1 MERNCSK
8 WMLYNNYNTLVM
20 DLSIFPGSMKP
31 SKVATEGIT
40 LETIAS
46 KLTYFQE
53 QIHLLHWQT
62 NMYSEHKALGGLYEY
77 VQDFKDDLIE
87 KLMGYT
93 GKKPAVYK
101 LEPLS
106 TSASNV
112 VVDEL
117 LSFAKSLKE
126 YGEIN
131 CYQDV
136 CNLSDSLSGEAAKV
150 KYLLTLT

>member
-1 MERNCSK
+1 MNVVQQLPQPQHLNIME
-8 WMLYNNYNTLVM
+8 
-20 DLSIFPGSMKP
+20 LSIFPGSMKP
-31 SKVATEGIT
+31 SKVATEGLT

-46 KLTYFQE
+46 RLTYFQE

-62 NMYSEHKALGGLYEY
+62 NMYSEHKALGSLYEY
-77 VQDFKDDLIE
+77 IQDFKDDLIE

-106 TSASNV
+106 TSTSNV

-126 YGEIN
+126 YGEMN

-136 CNLSDSLSGEAAKV
+136 CNLSDSLSGEAAKS
-150 KYLLTLT
+150 KYLLTLS

>member
-1 MERNCSK
+1 MNVVQQLPQPQHLNI
-8 WMLYNNYNTLVM
+8 MG
-20 DLSIFPGSMKP
+20 LSIFPDIMNP
-31 SKVATEGIT
+31 SKVATEVLT

-53 QIHLLHWQT
+53 QVHLLHWQT
-62 NMYSEHKALGGLYEY
+62 NSYAEHKALGSLYEY
-77 VQDFKDDLIE
+77 IQEFKDDLIE
-87 KLMGYT
+87 KLMGYI
-93 GKKPAVYK
+93 GRKPAVYK

-106 TSASNV
+106 TSTSNV

-117 LSFAKSLKE
+117 ISFAKLLKE
-126 YGEIN
+126 YGEMN

-136 CNLSDSLSGEAAKV
+136 CNLSDSLSGETAKT

>member
-1 MERNCSK
+1 MNVVQQLPQPQHLNI
-8 WMLYNNYNTLVM
+8 MG
-20 DLSIFPGSMKP
+20 LSIFPDIMNP
-31 SKVATEGIT
+31 SKVATEGLT

-62 NMYSEHKALGGLYEY
+62 NSYAEHKNLGSLYEY
-77 VQDFKDDLIE
+77 IQEFKDDLIE

-106 TSASNV
+106 TSTSNV

-126 YGEIN
+126 YGEMN

-136 CNLSDSLSGEAAKV
+136 CNLSDSLSGEAAKS
-150 KYLLTLT
+150 KYLLTLS

>member
-1 MERNCSK
+1 MNVVQQLPQPQHLNI
-8 WMLYNNYNTLVM
+8 MG
-20 DLSIFPGSMKP
+20 LSIFPDIMNP
-31 SKVATEGIT
+31 SKVATEGLT

-62 NMYSEHKALGGLYEY
+62 NSYAEHKNLGSLYEY
-77 VQDFKDDLIE
+77 IQEFKDELIE
-87 KLMGYT
+87 KLMGYI
-93 GKKPAVYK
+93 GRKPAVYK

-106 TSASNV
+106 TSTSNV

-126 YGEIN
+126 YGEMN

>member
-1 MERNCSK
+1 MNVVK
-8 WMLYNNYNTLVM
+8 QLPQPQHLNIM
-20 DLSIFPGSMKP
+20 DLSIFPDSMKP
-31 SKVATEGIT
+31 SKVATEGLT

-62 NMYSEHKALGGLYEY
+62 NSYVEHKNLGSLYEY
-77 VQDFKDDLIE
+77 IQEFKDDLIE
-87 KLMGYT
+87 KLIGYT

-106 TSASNV
+106 TSTSNV
-112 VVDEL
+112 AVDEL

-126 YGEIN
+126 YGEMN

>member
-1 MERNCSK
+1 MNVVQQ
-8 WMLYNNYNTLVM
+8 LPQPQHLNIM
-20 DLSIFPGSMKP
+20 DLSIFPDSMKP
-31 SKVATEGIT
+31 SKVATEGLT

-62 NMYSEHKALGGLYEY
+62 NSYAEHKNLGSLYEY
-77 VQDFKDDLIE
+77 IQEFKDDLIE

-106 TSASNV
+106 TSTSNV

-126 YGEIN
+126 YGEMN

-150 KYLLTLT
+150 KYLLTLS

>member
-1 MERNCSK
+1 MNVVQQLPHPQHLNI
-8 WMLYNNYNTLVM
+8 MG
-20 DLSIFPGSMKP
+20 LSIFPDIMNP
-31 SKVATEGIT
+31 SKVATEGLT

-62 NMYSEHKALGGLYEY
+62 NRYAEHKALGGLYEY
-77 VQDFKDDLIE
+77 IQEFKDELIE
-87 KLMGYT
+87 KLMGYI

-106 TSASNV
+106 TSTSNV

-126 YGEIN
+126 YGEMN

-136 CNLSDSLSGEAAKV
+136 CNLSDSLSGEAAKS
-150 KYLLTLT
+150 KYLLTLS

>member
-1 MERNCSK
+1 MNVVQQLPQPQHLNI
-8 WMLYNNYNTLVM
+8 MG
-20 DLSIFPGSMKP
+20 LSIFPDIMNP
-31 SKVATEGIT
+31 SKVATEGLT

-53 QIHLLHWQT
+53 QVHLLHWQT
-62 NMYSEHKALGGLYEY
+62 NSYAEHKALGSLYEY
-77 VQDFKDDLIE
+77 IQEFKDDLIE

-106 TSASNV
+106 TSTSNV

-126 YGEIN
+126 YGEMN

-136 CNLSDSLSGEAAKV
+136 CNLSDSLSGETAKV

>member
-1 MERNCSK
+1 MNVVQQLPQPQYLNI
-8 WMLYNNYNTLVM
+8 MG
-20 DLSIFPGSMKP
+20 LSIFPDIMNP
-31 SKVATEGIT
+31 SKVATEGLT

-62 NMYSEHKALGGLYEY
+62 NSYAEHKALGGLYEY
-77 VQDFKDDLIE
+77 IQDFKDDLIE

-106 TSASNV
+106 TSTSNV

-117 LSFAKSLKE
+117 ISFAKLLKE
-126 YGEIN
+126 YGEMN

-136 CNLSDSLSGEAAKV
+136 CNLSDSLSGEAAKS
-150 KYLLTLT
+150 KYLLTLL

>member
-1 MERNCSK
+1 
-8 WMLYNNYNTLVM
+8 M
-20 DLSIFPGSMKP
+20 DLSIFPDSMKP
-31 SKVATEGIT
+31 SKVATEGLT

-46 KLTYFQE
+46 RLTYFQE
-53 QIHLLHWQT
+53 QVHLLHWQT
-62 NMYSEHKALGGLYEY
+62 NSYAEHKNLGSLYEY
-77 VQDFKDDLIE
+77 IQDFKDELIE

-93 GKKPAVYK
+93 GKKPSVYK

-106 TSASNV
+106 ASTSNV

-117 LSFAKSLKE
+117 ISFAKSLKE
-126 YGEIN
+126 YGETN

>member
-1 MERNCSK
+1 MNVVQQLPQPQHLNI
-8 WMLYNNYNTLVM
+8 MG
-20 DLSIFPGSMKP
+20 LSIFPDIMNP
-31 SKVATEGIT
+31 SKVATEGLT

-77 VQDFKDDLIE
+77 IQDFKDELIE

-106 TSASNV
+106 TSTSNV

-117 LSFAKSLKE
+117 ISFAKSLKE
-126 YGEIN
+126 YGEMN

>member
-1 MERNCSK
+1 MSVVQQLPQPQNLNI
-8 WMLYNNYNTLVM
+8 MG
-20 DLSIFPGSMKP
+20 LSIFPDIMNP
-31 SKVATEGIT
+31 SKVATEGLT

-62 NMYSEHKALGGLYEY
+62 NSYAEHKALGGLYEY
-77 VQDFKDDLIE
+77 IQDFKDDLIE

-106 TSASNV
+106 TSTSNV

-117 LSFAKSLKE
+117 ISFAKSLKE
-126 YGEIN
+126 YGEMN

>member
-1 MERNCSK
+1 MDKLSFFSKDLLQNKSMETAMN
-8 WMLYNNYNTLVM
+8 
-20 DLSIFPGSMKP
+20 
-31 SKVATEGIT
+31 
-40 LETIAS
+40 LESIAS

-53 QIHLLHWQT
+53 QLHLLHWQT

-77 VQDFKDDLIE
+77 IQDFKDDLIE
-87 KLMGYT
+87 KLIGYT
-93 GKKPAVYK
+93 GKKPSVYK

-106 TSASNV
+106 TSTSNV

-117 LSFAKSLKE
+117 ISFAKSLKE
-126 YGEIN
+126 YGEMN
-131 CYQDV
+131 CYQDI

>member
-1 MERNCSK
+1 
-8 WMLYNNYNTLVM
+8 M
-20 DLSIFPGSMKP
+20 DLSIFPDIMNP
-31 SKVATEGIT
+31 SKVATEGLT

-62 NMYSEHKALGGLYEY
+62 FGGFEHKALGGLYEY
-77 VQDFKDDLIE
+77 IQDFKDELIE

-106 TSASNV
+106 TSTSNV

-117 LSFAKSLKE
+117 ISFAKSLKE
-126 YGEIN
+126 YGEMN
-131 CYQDV
+131 CYQDI

>member
-1 MERNCSK
+1 
-8 WMLYNNYNTLVM
+8 M
-20 DLSIFPGSMKP
+20 DLSIFPGSLNLNRV
-31 SKVATEGIT
+31 SKEELT
-40 LETIAS
+40 LETVAS

-62 NMYSEHKALGGLYEY
+62 NMYSEHKALGSLYEY
-77 VQDFKDDLIE
+77 IQDFKDDLIE

-106 TSASNV
+106 TSTSNV
-112 VVDEL
+112 VLDEL
-117 LSFAKSLKE
+117 LSFAKLLKE
-126 YGEIN
+126 YGEMN

-136 CNLSDSLSGEAAKV
+136 CNLSDSLSGEAAKL

>member
-1 MERNCSK
+1 MSVVQQLPQPQHLNI
-8 WMLYNNYNTLVM
+8 M
-20 DLSIFPGSMKP
+20 DLSIFPDSIRP
-31 SKVATEGIT
+31 SKVATEGLT

-46 KLTYFQE
+46 RLTYFQE

-62 NMYSEHKALGGLYEY
+62 NSYAEHKNLGSLYEY
-77 VQDFKDDLIE
+77 IQEFKDDLIE
-87 KLMGYT
+87 KLIGYT

-106 TSASNV
+106 TSTSNV

-117 LSFAKSLKE
+117 ISFAKSLKE
-126 YGEIN
+126 YGEMN

>member
-1 MERNCSK
+1 
-8 WMLYNNYNTLVM
+8 M
-20 DLSIFPGSMKP
+20 DLSIFPDSMKP
-31 SKVATEGIT
+31 SKVSTEGLT

-62 NMYSEHKALGGLYEY
+62 NMYSEHKLLGSLYEY
-77 VQDFKDDLIE
+77 IQDFKDDLIE

-93 GKKPAVYK
+93 GKKPSAYK

-106 TSASNV
+106 TSISNV

>member
-1 MERNCSK
+1 
-8 WMLYNNYNTLVM
+8 MLHNNKYNNKYNALIM
-20 DLSIFPGSMKP
+20 DLSIFPDSIKP
-31 SKVATEGIT
+31 SKVSTEGLT

-62 NMYSEHKALGGLYEY
+62 SIYSEHKALCRLYEY
-77 VQDFKDDLIE
+77 IQDFKDELIE

-106 TSASNV
+106 TSTSNV
-112 VVDEL
+112 VIDEL

-126 YGEIN
+126 YGEMN
-131 CYQDV
+131 CYQDI
-136 CNLSDSLSGEAAKV
+136 CNLSDSLSGEASKV

>member
-1 MERNCSK
+1 
-8 WMLYNNYNTLVM
+8 M
-20 DLSIFPGSMKP
+20 DLSIFPDSISL
-31 SKVATEGIT
+31 SKNSTKELT

-62 NMYSEHKALGGLYEY
+62 NMYSEHKALGRLYEY
-77 VQDFKDDLIE
+77 IQDFKDELIE

-106 TSASNV
+106 ASTSNV
-112 VVDEL
+112 VVNEL
-117 LSFAKSLKE
+117 ISFAKSLKE
-126 YGEIN
+126 YGEMN

-136 CNLSDSLSGEAAKV
+136 CNLSDSLSGEAAKT

>member
-1 MERNCSK
+1 MNVVQQLPQPQHLNI
-8 WMLYNNYNTLVM
+8 MG
-20 DLSIFPGSMKP
+20 LSIFPDIMNP
-31 SKVATEGIT
+31 SKVATEGLT

-53 QIHLLHWQT
+53 QVHLLHWQT
-62 NMYSEHKALGGLYEY
+62 NSYAEHKALGSLYEY
-77 VQDFKDDLIE
+77 IQEFKDELIE
-87 KLMGYT
+87 KLMGYI
-93 GKKPAVYK
+93 GRKPAVYK

-106 TSASNV
+106 TSTSNV

-117 LSFAKSLKE
+117 ISFAKLLKE
-126 YGEIN
+126 YGEMN

>member
-1 MERNCSK
+1 MS
-8 WMLYNNYNTLVM
+8 
-20 DLSIFPGSMKP
+20 LSIFPDSL
-31 SKVATEGIT
+31 SLNKVSTEGLT

-62 NMYSEHKALGGLYEY
+62 NSYAEHKNLGSLYEY
-77 VQDFKDDLIE
+77 IQEFKDDLIE

-106 TSASNV
+106 TSTSNV

-117 LSFAKSLKE
+117 ISFAKSLKE
-126 YGEIN
+126 YGEMN

>member
-1 MERNCSK
+1 MNVVQQLPQPQHLNI
-8 WMLYNNYNTLVM
+8 MG
-20 DLSIFPGSMKP
+20 LSIFPDIMNP
-31 SKVATEGIT
+31 SKVATEGLT

-62 NMYSEHKALGGLYEY
+62 NSYAEHKNLGSLYEY
-77 VQDFKDDLIE
+77 IQEFKDDLIE

-117 LSFAKSLKE
+117 LSFAKLLKE
-126 YGEIN
+126 YGEMN

>member
-1 MERNCSK
+1 MNVVQQ
-8 WMLYNNYNTLVM
+8 LPQPQHLNIV
-20 DLSIFPGSMKP
+20 DLSIFPDSMKP
-31 SKVATEGIT
+31 SKVATEGLT

-46 KLTYFQE
+46 RLTYFQE

-62 NMYSEHKALGGLYEY
+62 NSYAEHKNLGSLYEY
-77 VQDFKDDLIE
+77 IQEFKDDLIE

-106 TSASNV
+106 TSTSNV

-126 YGEIN
+126 YGEMN

-136 CNLSDSLSGEAAKV
+136 CNLSDSLSGEAAKS
-150 KYLLTLT
+150 KYLLTLS

>member
-1 MERNCSK
+1 MNVVQHLPEDLNI
-8 WMLYNNYNTLVM
+8 M
-20 DLSIFPGSMKP
+20 DLSIFPGSVKP
-31 SKVATEGIT
+31 SKVSTEGLT

-62 NMYSEHKALGGLYEY
+62 NMYSEHKLLGSLYEY
-77 VQDFKDDLIE
+77 IQDFKDELIE

-106 TSASNV
+106 TSTSNV

-126 YGEIN
+126 Y
-131 CYQDV
+131 
-136 CNLSDSLSGEAAKV
+136 
-150 KYLLTLT
+150 

>member
-1 MERNCSK
+1 MNVVQQLPHPQHLNIMGS
-8 WMLYNNYNTLVM
+8 
-20 DLSIFPGSMKP
+20 SIFPDIMNP
-31 SKVATEGIT
+31 SKVATEALT

-62 NMYSEHKALGGLYEY
+62 NSYAEHKALGSLYEY
-77 VQDFKDDLIE
+77 IQEFKDDLIE

-106 TSASNV
+106 TSTSNV

-117 LSFAKSLKE
+117 ISFAKSLKE
-126 YGEIN
+126 YGEMN

>member
-1 MERNCSK
+1 MNVVQQLPQPQHLNI
-8 WMLYNNYNTLVM
+8 MG
-20 DLSIFPGSMKP
+20 LSIFPDIMNP
-31 SKVATEGIT
+31 SKVATEGLT

-62 NMYSEHKALGGLYEY
+62 NSYAEHKNLGSLYEY
-77 VQDFKDDLIE
+77 IQEFKDDLIE

-106 TSASNV
+106 TSTSNV

-117 LSFAKSLKE
+117 ISFAKLLKE
-126 YGEIN
+126 YGEMN

>member
-1 MERNCSK
+1 
-8 WMLYNNYNTLVM
+8 M

>member
-1 MERNCSK
+1 MNVVQQLPQPQHLNIMS
-8 WMLYNNYNTLVM
+8 
-20 DLSIFPGSMKP
+20 LSIFPDSLNLN
-31 SKVATEGIT
+31 KVPKEELK
-40 LETIAS
+40 LESIAS

-62 NMYSEHKALGGLYEY
+62 NSYAEHKNLGSLYEY
-77 VQDFKDDLIE
+77 IQEFKDDLIE
-87 KLMGYT
+87 KLIGYT

-106 TSASNV
+106 TSTSNV

-126 YGEIN
+126 YGEVN

-136 CNLSDSLSGEAAKV
+136 CNLSDSLSGEAAKT
-150 KYLLTLT
+150 KYLLTLS

>member
-1 MERNCSK
+1 MNVVQQLPQPQHLNIMS
-8 WMLYNNYNTLVM
+8 
-20 DLSIFPGSMKP
+20 LSIFPDSLNLN
-31 SKVATEGIT
+31 KVPKEELK
-40 LETIAS
+40 LESIAS

-62 NMYSEHKALGGLYEY
+62 NSYAEHKNLGSLYEY
-77 VQDFKDDLIE
+77 IQEFKDDLIE
-87 KLMGYT
+87 KLIGYT

-106 TSASNV
+106 TSTSNV

-117 LSFAKSLKE
+117 ISFAKLLKE
-126 YGEIN
+126 YGEMN